1 MDVDLRYAFSG
12 LSKIKYMDLKGLG
25 NIHRESIDGI
35 FMGCKSLKELDL
47 SGLDFSDCAFSDCV
61 FDGCKSLKTIYL
73 YGCNEGTIDA
83 IENLLEQADLKQK
96 IEIIH

>member
-1 MDVDLRYAFSG
+1 
-12 LSKIKYMDLKGLG
+12 MDLKGLG